1 MGTLSANH
9 LRVISSTIRLVEK
22 SLNEL
27 QLILSGQLQLTTS
40 KIKKNISEKRRQ
52 ELLLKLKDL
61 RKEIS
66 DFVERFQLNIEITT
80 ESQIINSKKSFL
92 EIQLREISPE
102 SLNKKY
108 GINTEFNNNYQLL
121 LESLIDRI
129 TTL

>member
-40 KIKKNISEKRRQ
+40 KIKKNISERRRQ

-129 TTL
+129 ITL

>member
-129 TTL
+129 ITL